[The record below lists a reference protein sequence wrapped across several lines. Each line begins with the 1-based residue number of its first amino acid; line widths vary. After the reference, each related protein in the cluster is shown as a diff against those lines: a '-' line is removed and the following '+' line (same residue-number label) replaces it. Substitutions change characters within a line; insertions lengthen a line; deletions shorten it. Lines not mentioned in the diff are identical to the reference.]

1 MNKTFD
7 IDNSKA
13 VVFTNQLEK
22 IRVSAVPMAVR
33 ETLNSAAFDV
43 KKNTMPKSADR
54 EFINRAPNFFKA
66 NSSVEMASG
75 FDITGMAATVGFI
88 GKSGNKTDKAVSDL
102 EAQEYGGTIQA
113 RAFIPMDTA
122 RGGNIPLLPV
132 RPGNRIGSI
141 NNVVNSNTI
150 EGQTP
155 QQKFQH
161 AAGKAG
167 KGGFVMGNNEKK
179 TLFKVVDV
187 GPDRLKVQPLFSY
200 KSGRDVD
207 VEATRFMRDA
217 TEESANKMDD
227 FYIKAATKQIERIK

>member
-1 MNKTFD
+1 
-7 IDNSKA
+7 
-13 VVFTNQLEK
+13 
-22 IRVSAVPMAVR
+22 MAVR

-43 KKNTMPKSADR
+43 KKNTMPKTAER

-75 FDITGMAATVGFI
+75 FDISGMAATVGFI
-88 GKSGNKTDKAVSDL
+88 GKPGNKADKAVSDL
-102 EAQEYGGTIQA
+102 EAQEYGGTIEA

-122 RGGNIPLLPV
+122 RGGSHEKKV
-132 RPGNRIGSI
+132 KPGNRIGSI

-161 AAGKAG
+161 AAAKAG
-167 KGGFVMGNNEKK
+167 KGGFVIGNNEKK

-200 KSGRDVD
+200 QSGRDVD

-227 FYIKAATKQIERIK
+227 FYDKAATKQIDRIK